1 MITVN
6 FWTFIFNIINVFVLF
21 LLLKKF
27 LFGPVTAMMEKR
39 KASIETSFADIENKN
54 NEASKLKQEYEE
66 ALENAGEQVISIIK
80 DAKQRALEEHDKQIK
95 VAKEEVLKIMAD
107 ANKSIE
113 TQRKLSIQNIQSEIA
128 GIAILAASK
137 IIQKNVDNSS
147 NKQIINDF
155 LAEAG
160 AGK

>member
-1 MITVN
+1 MLKLDWWN
-6 FWTFIFNIINVFVLF
+6 FIFNVINVFVLY
-21 LLLKKF
+21 LLLRKF

-39 KASIETSFADIENKN
+39 KDAIDASYADTENKS
-54 NEASKLKQEYEE
+54 NEALKLKQKYEE
-66 ALENAGEQVISIIK
+66 ALENAEVQAKSIRNE
-80 DAKQRALEEHDKQIK
+80 AKQRALEEYDRQIK
-95 VAKEEVLKIMAD
+95 TAKEEVLKIIEN

-113 TQRKLSIQNIQSEIA
+113 TQRKLSIQSIQAEIA
-128 GIAILAASK
+128 GIAMLAATK

-147 NKQIINDF
+147 NQQIINDF

>member
-1 MITVN
+1 MLKLDWN
-6 FWTFIFNIINVFVLF
+6 IFNIVNVFVLY
-21 LLLKKF
+21 LLMKKF

-39 KASIETSFADIENKN
+39 KDEIKASYADTENKN
-54 NEASKLKQEYEE
+54 NEAIKLKQKYEE

-95 VAKEEVLKIMAD
+95 VTKEEVLKIMAD

-113 TQRKLSIQNIQSEIA
+113 IERKLSIQNIQSEIA
-128 GIAILAASK
+128 GIAMLAASK